1 MRFHRIIFIFFLVFL
16 VIGSCTIRKRVHSR
30 GYHIEWK
37 KRYRE
42 SHSRRE
48 KKEPEHV
55 EDTLAIEAAEEPDTL
70 IVSSDTLMEPIVHEP
85 IIDSIAEKPE
95 VKDTTDRHFE
105 RIGIL
110 STEML
115 APALLVGLLDDETN
129 TDQYRRDFWLSVL
142 FLAVLAL
149 MFVLGIVSMVRYLR
163 NPKAYKFNIWAII
176 GLLIP
181 LVIFIALLAGAIA
194 VF

>member
-1 MRFHRIIFIFFLVFL
+1 MHFHRIIFILFFSFL
-16 VIGSCTIRKRVHSR
+16 LIGSCTIHKRVHSR

-48 KKEPEHV
+48 KKELEKV
-55 EDTLAIEAAEEPDTL
+55 EDTLAVETTEEADTL
-70 IVSSDTLMEPIVHEP
+70 IVSSDTLIDPMLSEP

-95 VKDTTDRHFE
+95 KDSTDRKFE
-105 RIGIL
+105 KVGVL
-110 STEML
+110 SAGML
-115 APALLVGLLDDETN
+115 FPAFLVALADDETN
-129 TDQYRRDFWLSVL
+129 TGDYRRDFWLSVAL
-142 FLAVLAL
+142 LAILAL
-149 MFVLGIVSMVRYLR
+149 MFVLGIVSMVRYLH

-181 LVIFIALLAGAIA
+181 LAVLIGVLSGAMMIF
-194 VF
+194 